1 VRSDGTS
8 WHVVEGLEHSAFA
21 TSHILASA
29 AELVAERD
37 EAAALLG

>member
-1 VRSDGTS
+1 M

-21 TSHILASA
+21 AGCIAATA
-29 AELVAERD
+29 AELVSERE